1 MSNISIY
8 VDYDNIYIMLE
19 KYYQNGQA
27 NNLSIDI
34 IKKIRELYKE
44 DKILTFKAFCDFQ
57 KATASL
63 TELQKNQVELRHVY
77 SSGDGEGRKN
87 ASDIALAIDVVKN
100 LFNKNNCDKYILV
113 SSDSD
118 MLPLINELT
127 YNGKEVE
134 VIYSKYGSKDD
145 YRNYLSEW
153 GIKGYSIEELLGIE
167 TYEKI
172 NEERIKEGLE
182 EIINIIN
189 NGIEFTFN
197 RFAKTTET
205 GSIKGTC
212 SKKDIQRSLK
222 IANKYKENDISII
235 IDKLLEWNIIKE
247 VPSPYNSKFNIVLI
261 NNEYISENNISLDKK
276 IITIEDFQA

>member
-19 KYYQNGQA
+19 KYYQEGQA
-27 NNLSIDI
+27 TNLSTDI
-34 IKKIRELYKE
+34 IKKIREIYKE

-77 SSGDGEGRKN
+77 SSGDGDGRKN

-145 YRNYLSEW
+145 YREYLSGW
-153 GIKGYSIEELLGIE
+153 GIKSYTIEELLKIE

-172 NEERIKEGLE
+172 NEEKIKEDLE
-182 EIINIIN
+182 QIINIIN
-189 NGIEFTFN
+189 NGIKYTFN
-197 RFAKTTET
+197 KFSKTTEAGT
-205 GSIKGTC
+205 TKGTC
-212 SKKDIQRSLK
+212 SKKDIQKSLK
-222 IANKYKENDISII
+222 RASKYKENDISII
-235 IDKLLEWNIIKE
+235 IDKLIEWNIIKE
-247 VPSPYNSKFNIVLI
+247 VISPYNSKFSIVLI
-261 NNEYISENNISLDKK
+261 NDEYISEKNIKLEKK
-276 IITIEDFQA
+276 IITIADFQA

>member
-19 KYYQNGQA
+19 KYYQEGQA
-27 NNLSIDI
+27 TNLSTDI
-34 IKKIRELYKE
+34 IKKIREIYKE

-57 KATASL
+57 KATTSL
-63 TELQKNQVELRHVY
+63 TELQKSQVELRHVY
-77 SSGDGEGRKN
+77 SSGEGGGRKN

-100 LFNKNNCDKYILV
+100 LFNKNSCDKYILV

-145 YRNYLSEW
+145 YRQYLSGW
-153 GIKGYSIEELLGIE
+153 GITSYTIEELLKVE

-172 NEERIKEGLE
+172 NEQKIKEDLE
-182 EIINIIN
+182 QIINIIN
-189 NGIEFTFN
+189 NGIEHTFN
-197 RFAKTTET
+197 RFAKTNESGAT
-205 GSIKGTC
+205 KGTC
-212 SKKDIQRSLK
+212 SKKDIKKSLNM
-222 IANKYKENDISII
+222 ANKYKENDISII
-235 IDKLLEWNIIKE
+235 IDKLIEWNIIKE
-247 VPSPYNSKFNIVLI
+247 VTSPYNPKFSIVLI
-261 NNEYISENNISLDKK
+261 NDEYISKKNISLEKK
-276 IITIEDFQA
+276 VITIEDFQA

>member
-19 KYYQNGQA
+19 KYYQEGQT

-44 DKILTFKAFCDFQ
+44 DKVLTFKAFCDFQ
-57 KATASL
+57 KATTSL
-63 TELQKNQVELRHVY
+63 TELQKSQVELRHVY
-77 SSGDGEGRKN
+77 SSGDGDRRKN

-145 YRNYLSEW
+145 YREYLSEW
-153 GIKGYSIEELLGIE
+153 GIKSYVIEELLNIK

-172 NEERIKEGLE
+172 KEEKIKEDLE
-182 EIINIIN
+182 QIINVIN
-189 NGIEFTFN
+189 NGIENTFN
-197 RFAKTTET
+197 KFSKTTET
-205 GSIKGTC
+205 GTTKGTC
-212 SKKDIQRSLK
+212 SKKDIQKSLK
-222 IANKYKENDISII
+222 MCGKYKDNDISII
-235 IDKLLEWNIIKE
+235 IDKLIEWNIIKE
-247 VPSPYNSKFNIVLI
+247 VTSPYNPKYTIVLV
-261 NNEYISENNISLDKK
+261 NDEYISEENITLDKK
-276 IITIEDFQA
+276 VITITDFKA

>member
-19 KYYQNGQA
+19 KYYQEGQA
-27 NNLSIDI
+27 TNLSTDI
-34 IKKIRELYKE
+34 IKKIREVYNE

-57 KATASL
+57 KATTSL

-145 YRNYLSEW
+145 YRQYLSGW
-153 GIKGYSIEELLGIE
+153 GIKSYTIEELLEVEI
-167 TYEKI
+167 YEKI
-172 NEERIKEGLE
+172 NEEKIKEDLE
-182 EIINIIN
+182 QIVNIIN

-197 RFAKTTET
+197 KYAKTTESGT
-205 GSIKGTC
+205 TKGTC

-235 IDKLLEWNIIKE
+235 IDKLIEWDIIKE
-247 VPSPYNSKFNIVLI
+247 VTSPYNHKFNIVLI
-261 NNEYISENNISLDKK
+261 NEEYILEKNISLEKK
-276 IITIEDFQA
+276 IITIGDFKA